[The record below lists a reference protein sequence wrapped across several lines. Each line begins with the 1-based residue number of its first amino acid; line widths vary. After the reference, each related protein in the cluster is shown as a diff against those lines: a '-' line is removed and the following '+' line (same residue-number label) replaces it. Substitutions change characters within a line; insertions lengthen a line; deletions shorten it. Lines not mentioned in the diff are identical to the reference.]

1 MPNPQNKPD
10 SFTED
15 GVPMYKF
22 TVSASRKEAEEAAK
36 KELDSL
42 QRKREIY
49 SSSEDYGDYAEELAG
64 RMAYVKKHM
73 GNLYKQSKSE
83 NASVDLDGALKKIE
97 RTRK

>member
-1 MPNPQNKPD
+1 MPDTSNKPH

-22 TVSASRKEAEEAAK
+22 TVSASRKEAEDAAK
-36 KELDSL
+36 KEMESL

-49 SSSEDYGDYAEELAG
+49 SNSEDYGDYAEELAG
-64 RMAYVKKHM
+64 RMAYVKKHL

-83 NASVDLDGALKKIE
+83 NTSVDLAGALDKIE
-97 RTRK
+97 KAKK